1 MRLDVHV
8 AFELDPGYAPAG
20 HASGWAAEQVRKWAG
35 EQVMTAYVG
44 AWCSSL
50 PSLRAAYCT
59 TVVAQS
65 A

>member
-1 MRLDVHV
+1 MGR
-8 AFELDPGYAPAG
+8 
-20 HASGWAAEQVRKWAG
+20 WAAEQVRKWAG
-35 EQVMTAYVG
+35 EQVGRWAGEQVQVMTAYVG

-50 PSLRAAYCT
+50 LSLRAALYCT